1 MNDLEKAA
9 VSYFGLPHESINT
22 AWLLIDSASNRHQ
35 LLVNIDVPQE
45 KMEAIYKR
53 QKLMGDIPGEVHADL
68 APRVL
73 EVALALLDIQ
83 SKMLKQQGD
92 IGAAVKQ
99 MAEQIN
105 VLTAN
110 GTATFDMPAPQQ
122 QEEEEPAQPEQPE
135 AQPLPD
141 LQEVM
146 RNPEKYIGREDCRAI
161 LHHAA
166 VTSRKVRQ
174 ALSAALDDSVG
185 MDGCKWVSVM
195 DMNDEQLK
203 HEYDHAIHPSD
214 KTAYYRV
221 PVDEMTDEQKAKYCG
236 EQKS

>member
-53 QKLMGDIPGEVHADL
+53 QKLMGDIPGAVHADL
-68 APRVL
+68 APKIL
-73 EVALALLDIQ
+73 EFAFDLLGIQ
-83 SKMLKQQGD
+83 RKMLKEQGE

-110 GTATFDMPAPQQ
+110 GTATFNIPQPEPH
-122 QEEEEPAQPEQPE
+122 EEEEASQPEQPE
-135 AQPLPD
+135 ALPLPD

-146 RNPEKYIGREDCRAI
+146 RNPEKYIGREDCQA
-161 LHHAA
+161 LVAEAA
-166 VTSRKVRQ
+166 RTSKKVRGM
-174 ALSAALDDSVG
+174 LDSR
-185 MDGCKWVSVM
+185 
-195 DMNDEQLK
+195 
-203 HEYDHAIHPSD
+203 AP
-214 KTAYYRV
+214 
-221 PVDEMTDEQKAKYCG
+221 
-236 EQKS
+236 